1 MKNYKTSRPLRH
13 KNQKMKKKRISFHE
27 VRFLFI
33 INLAFLIASCNAQ
46 ENKNDTRSTILKN
59 ETISQNLNLNNK
71 TTKEQISQVV
81 RMMFQDSKGQIWF
94 GAQGGAF
101 KLSNNSLIHVDNI
114 KSEIGKGVTVKD
126 IAEDAYGNIWIGHTD
141 GISKVDGEKVTN
153 YYESDGL
160 LSNDVWNLEVDSKNN
175 VWIGTIDGVCI
186 YNGQTFMNFELPE
199 GEIDTTLGISSK
211 KMIHCILE
219 DSNEE
224 IWFCTNAGLFKYA
237 EDMLTNVSEKVG
249 IQTNFVNKIIERKN
263 GEFLVSTK
271 DALYKMKGDD
281 AINITNE
288 IPEVG
293 KGVGSV
299 AEDKDEKIWFVFNQH
314 QLYTFDNN
322 KIIEFIKT
330 EDNKGPVIFQI
341 FEDQNDRLWFVGYGG
356 AYRLENGE
364 FINITKDGPW

>member
-1 MKNYKTSRPLRH
+1 MRKELRSFN
-13 KNQKMKKKRISFHE
+13 KLKLMLVLMLVIMISSCDGQTKRSQNETDLLPNQSEIP
-27 VRFLFI
+27 
-33 INLAFLIASCNAQ
+33 NQ
-46 ENKNDTRSTILKN
+46 ILK
-59 ETISQNLNLNNK
+59 TKQV
-71 TTKEQISQVV
+71 KEQISQVV

-94 GAQGGAF
+94 GAQGGTF
-101 KLSNNSLIHVDNI
+101 KLSNNSLIHIDNI

-186 YNGQTFMNFELPE
+186 FNGQTFMNFELPE

-249 IQTNFVNKIIERKN
+249 IQTNFLNKIIERKN
-263 GEFLVSTK
+263 GELLVSTK

-293 KGVGSV
+293 KGVGSIT
-299 AEDKDEKIWFVFNQH
+299 EDKDEKIWFVFNQH
-314 QLYTFDNN
+314 QLYTFDNE
-322 KIIEFIKT
+322 KVIEFKKT
-330 EDNKGPVIFQI
+330 EDSKGPVIFQI

-356 AYRLENGE
+356 AYRLESGK